1 MNQGWQ
7 NLQISPLLDVTI
19 LQGLAVLCLGAII
32 LFTLFRLRGTVWRG
46 GVMVLVLLALL
57 APQFTDR
64 ESEKLSDIVLVL
76 VDRSASQ
83 RIANRTEQTDKAIAE
98 LRDRFADDPSVE
110 LRFENVS
117 GESDTRMFAV
127 LDRMLGGIPR
137 ERLGGVMMITDG
149 QVHDVPTRLDL
160 GAPLHVLIS
169 GARDERDRRL
179 VIRQSAD
186 YGIVGKKA
194 EFMIEAIDH
203 DLPPGT
209 AIPVRMLLED
219 GTENEILLPANEQSR
234 VSIPVPHAGSVLAEL
249 RMDDAP
255 EETDKT
261 NNRLILETTGV
272 RDRLRVLLLSGEPHP
287 GERAWRNLLRADPGV
302 DLVHFTIL
310 RPPEKGDDTPINEL
324 ALIPFPIRDL
334 FEVRLRQFDLIIFDR
349 YQMRG
354 VLPPHYLEKVVDF
367 VRWGGAALVVA
378 GPEYIGPDG
387 LSSTALNS
395 LMPAEATGRIVE
407 QPFVPRVNAAG
418 RLHPVTA
425 AIAGSPN
432 TPPKWGRWYRQIET
446 RVSDPDA
453 MTLLTGADDM
463 PLLTLQRVEEGRVAM
478 LSSDQMWLWQ
488 RGHDGGGPVAEL
500 LRRLS
505 HWLMKEPAL
514 DENTVTTSRSA
525 DGQSLILNWRKIG
538 AAPDRA
544 SAINPETGE
553 QINASFEQLPDQS
566 WQAVVPIAER
576 GLIRVSVLDRNERQQ
591 TALHVDR
598 DVLTAETQNTNSTPE
613 LLAGLVA
620 ENGGY
625 IGRIED
631 GLPDLRHVPDDRIW
645 HGGNWAGFIETDSY
659 KTVIG
664 AITNLLPIPIIALLI
679 GAICL
684 LGWRVESK

>member
-7 NLQISPLLDVTI
+7 NLQISPLLDITI
-19 LQGLAVLCLGAII
+19 LQGLAVLCLVAII

-664 AITNLLPIPIIALLI
+664 GITNLLPIPIIALLI

>member
-7 NLQISPLLDVTI
+7 NLQISPLLDITI
-19 LQGLAVLCLGAII
+19 LQGLAVLCLVAII

-576 GLIRVSVLDRNERQQ
+576 GLIRVSVLDRNDRQQ

-664 AITNLLPIPIIALLI
+664 GITNLLPIPIIALLI

-684 LGWRVESK
+684 LGWREESK

>member
-7 NLQISPLLDVTI
+7 NLQLSPLLDITI
-19 LQGLAVLCLGAII
+19 LQGLAILCLVAVIV
-32 LFTLFRLRGTVWRG
+32 FTLFRLRGTVWRAV
-46 GVMVLVLLALL
+46 VMVLVLLTLL
-57 APQFTDR
+57 APQFTDQ
-64 ESEKLSDIVLVL
+64 ESEQLSDIVLVL

-83 RIANRTEQTDKAIAE
+83 SIADRAAQTDAAIAE
-98 LRDRFADDPSVE
+98 LQDRFADDPSVE
-110 LRFENVS
+110 LRFEDVP
-117 GESDTRMFAV
+117 GETDTRMFAV
-127 LDRMLGGIPR
+127 LDRLLGGLPR

-149 QVHDVPTRLDL
+149 QVHDVPDRLDL
-160 GAPLHVLIS
+160 NAPLHVLIS
-169 GARDERDRRL
+169 GGRDERDRRL

-186 YGIVGKKA
+186 YGIVGKDA
-194 EFMIEAIDH
+194 EFMIEAVDPQ
-203 DLPPGT
+203 LPPGT
-209 AIPVRMLLED
+209 AIPVRMLFED
-219 GTENEILLPANEQSR
+219 GTEREIALPANEQHR

-249 RMDDAP
+249 RMDTFD

-387 LSSTALNS
+387 LASTALND
-395 LMPAEATGRIVE
+395 LMPAVPTGRVIE
-407 QPFVPRVNAAG
+407 QAFVPRVNQAG
-418 RLHPVTA
+418 RLHPVTT

-432 TPPKWGRWYRQIET
+432 TPPKWGQWYRQIET

-453 MTLLTGADDM
+453 MTLLTGVDEM
-463 PLLTLQRVEEGRVAM
+463 PLLTMQRVEEGRVAM

-514 DENTVTTSRSA
+514 DENTVRSERSP
-525 DGQSLILNWRKIG
+525 DGDSLILNWRKIG
-538 AAPDRA
+538 AAPDTA
-544 SAINPETGE
+544 SVINPETGE
-553 QINASFEQLPDQS
+553 QINATFEQLPDQS
-566 WQAVVPIAER
+566 WQATAPIETR
-576 GLIRVSVLDRNERQQ
+576 GLIRVRVRDQNNRSQ
-591 TALHVDR
+591 TSLHVDR
-598 DVLTAETQNTNSTPE
+598 DVLTAETQNTNSTPD
-613 LLAGLVA
+613 LLAGVVA
-620 ENGGY
+620 ENDGY

-631 GLPDLRHVPDDRIW
+631 GLPDFRHVPDDRIW
-645 HGGNWAGFIETDSY
+645 HGSNWAGFVQTDSF

-664 AITNLLPIPIIALLI
+664 GITNLLPIPFVALLI

-684 LGWRVESK
+684 LGWRIESK

>member
-7 NLQISPLLDVTI
+7 NLQFSPLLDVGI
-19 LQGLAVLCLGAII
+19 LQILAVACLASVI
-32 LFTLFRLRGTVWRG
+32 LFTIFKLRGTVWRAV
-46 GVMVLVLLALL
+46 VMVLVLLTLL

-83 RIANRTEQTDKAIAE
+83 RIADRTAQTDMAIEE
-98 LRDRFADDPSVE
+98 LRNTFADDPSVE
-110 LRFENVS
+110 LRFEDVS
-117 GESDTRMFAV
+117 GEADTRMFAV
-127 LDRMLGGIPR
+127 LDRLLGGLPR

-149 QVHDVPTRLDL
+149 QVHDVPNSLDL
-160 GAPLHVLIS
+160 DAPLHVLIS
-169 GARDERDRRL
+169 GGRDERDRRL

-186 YGIVGKKA
+186 YGIVGKNA
-194 EFMIEAIDH
+194 DFMIEAIDPQ
-203 DLPPGT
+203 LAQGT
-209 AIPVRMLLED
+209 PIPVQILLED
-219 GTENEILLPANEQSR
+219 GTESNLILPANEQHR
-234 VSIPVPHAGSVLAEL
+234 VTIPVPHAGSVLAEL
-249 RMDDAP
+249 RMDTLA
-255 EETDKT
+255 EETDKA

-378 GPEYIGPDG
+378 GPEYVGIDG
-387 LSSTALNS
+387 LSSTALND
-395 LMPAEATGRIVE
+395 LMPAVPTGRVVE
-407 QPFVPRVNAAG
+407 QPFVPRVNQAG
-418 RLHPVTA
+418 RLHPVTT
-425 AIAGSPN
+425 AIAGSPS
-432 TPPKWGRWYRQIET
+432 TPPKWGHWYRQIET

-453 MTLLTGADDM
+453 MTLLTGVDDM
-463 PLLTLQRVEEGRVAM
+463 PLLTMQRVEEGRVAM

-514 DENTVTTSRSA
+514 DENTVRTERSP
-525 DGQSLILNWRKIG
+525 DGDSLILNWRKIG
-538 AAPDRA
+538 APPETA
-544 SAINPETGE
+544 SVINPETGQ
-553 QINASFEQLPDQS
+553 QINAPFEQLPDQT
-566 WQAVVPIAER
+566 WQATVPISTR
-576 GLIRVSVLDRNERQQ
+576 GLIRVRVRDQDDHSQS
-591 TALHVDR
+591 ALHVDR
-598 DVLTAETQNTNSTPE
+598 DVLTAETQNTNSTPD
-613 LLAGLVA
+613 LLSSLVDQ
-620 ENGGY
+620 NNGY

-631 GLPDLRHVPDDRIW
+631 GLPDFRHVPEDRVW
-645 HGGNWAGFIETDSY
+645 HGSNWAGFVETNSL

-664 AITNLLPIPIIALLI
+664 GITNLLPIPLIALLV

-684 LGWRVESK
+684 LGWRIESK

>member
-7 NLQISPLLDVTI
+7 NLQIAPLLDI
-19 LQGLAVLCLGAII
+19 PLLQGIAVLCLASLV
-32 LFTLFRLRGTVWRG
+32 LFALFRLRGTVWRG
-46 GVMVLVLLALL
+46 IVMMLVLLALL

-64 ESEKLSDIVLVL
+64 ESEKLSDIILVL

-83 RIANRTEQTDKAIAE
+83 RIANRTEQTDAAIADIQE
-98 LRDRFADDPSVE
+98 RFADDPSVE
-110 LRFENVS
+110 LRFEDVA
-117 GESDTRMFAV
+117 GETDTRMFAV
-127 LDRMLGGIPR
+127 LDRLLGGIPR

-149 QVHDVPTRLDL
+149 QVHDVPSRLDL
-160 GAPLHVLIS
+160 GTPLHVLIS

-194 EFMIEAIDH
+194 DFMIEAIDH
-203 DLPPGT
+203 DLAPGT
-209 AIPVRMLLED
+209 IIPIRMLLED
-219 GTENEILLPANEQSR
+219 GTEEQILLPANEQSR

-255 EETDKT
+255 EETDRT

-354 VLPPHYLEKVVDF
+354 VLPPHYLEKVVDY

-378 GPEYIGPDG
+378 GPEYISPDG
-387 LSSTALNS
+387 LASTALDK
-395 LMPAEATGRIVE
+395 LMPAKVTGRIVE
-407 QPFVPRVNAAG
+407 QPFVPRVNATG

-425 AIAGSPN
+425 ALAGFPS

-446 RVSDPDA
+446 RVFDPDA
-453 MTLLTGADDM
+453 MTLLTGVDEM

-478 LSSDQMWLWQ
+478 LNSDQMWLWQ

-514 DENTVTTSRSA
+514 DENTVTTTRSA
-525 DGQSLILNWRKIG
+525 DGQSLVLNWRKIG
-538 AAPDRA
+538 AAPEAA
-544 SAINPETGE
+544 SAINPATGK
-553 QINASFEQLPDQS
+553 QINATFEQLPDQS
-566 WQAVVPIAER
+566 WQATVPIAER
-576 GLIRVSVLDRNERQQ
+576 GLIRVSVRDQNRRQQ

-598 DVLTAETQNTNSTPE
+598 DVLTPETQNTNSTPE
-613 LLAGLVA
+613 LLEALVSA
-620 ENGGY
+620 NGGY

-631 GLPDLRHVPDDRIW
+631 GLPEFRHVPADRRW
-645 HGGNWAGFIETDSY
+645 HGNNWAAFLETDSY

-664 AITNLLPIPIIALLI
+664 GITNLFPIPVIALLI

-684 LGWRVESK
+684 MGWRVESK

>member
-7 NLQISPLLDVTI
+7 NLQFSPLLDVSI
-19 LQGLAVLCLGAII
+19 LQVVAVLCLAAIV
-32 LFTLFRLRGTVWRG
+32 LFTIFRLRGTVWRG
-46 GVMVLVLLALL
+46 VVMVLVLLALL
-57 APQFTDR
+57 APQFTDK

-83 RIANRTEQTDKAIAE
+83 RIAERTEQTDAAIAE
-98 LRDRFADDPSVE
+98 LRERFADDPSIE
-110 LRFENVS
+110 LRFEDVA
-117 GESDTRMFAV
+117 GDTDTRMFAV
-127 LDRMLGGIPR
+127 LDRLLGGIPR

-149 QVHDVPTRLDL
+149 QVHDVPGNLDL

-169 GARDERDRRL
+169 GERDERDRRL

-186 YGIVGKKA
+186 YGIVGKNA
-194 EFMIEAIDH
+194 EFMIEAIDRE
-203 DLPPGT
+203 LAPGT
-209 AIPVRMLLED
+209 PIPVRMLLED
-219 GTENEILLPANEQSR
+219 GTESQIALPANEQHR
-234 VSIPVPHAGSVLAEL
+234 VTIPVPHAGSVLAEL
-249 RMDDAP
+249 RMDDVV
-255 EETDKT
+255 EETDTT

-354 VLPPHYLEKVVDF
+354 VLPPHYLEKVVDY

-378 GPEYIGPDG
+378 GPEYVGPDG
-387 LSSTALNS
+387 LASTALDK
-395 LMPAEATGRIVE
+395 LMPAVATGRVIEE
-407 QPFVPRVNAAG
+407 QFVPRVNQAG
-418 RLHPVTA
+418 RLHPITT
-425 AIAGSPN
+425 AIAGSPS

-446 RVSDPDA
+446 RVSDPEA
-453 MTLLTGADDM
+453 ITLLTGVGDL

-514 DENTVTTSRSA
+514 DENTVNTTRSP
-525 DGQSLILNWRKIG
+525 DGDSLILNWRKIG
-538 AAPDRA
+538 ATPDLA
-544 SAINPETGE
+544 SVINPETGD
-553 QINASFEQLPDQS
+553 QINAPFEQLPDQS
-566 WQAVVPIAER
+566 WQATVPMAER
-576 GLIRVSVLDRNERQQ
+576 GLIRVSARDQNDRTQS
-591 TALHVDR
+591 TLHVDR

-613 LLAGLVA
+613 LLAGLVN
-620 ENGGY
+620 ENSGY

-631 GLPDLRHVPDDRIW
+631 GLPDFRHVRDDRTW
-645 HGGNWAGFIETDSY
+645 HGNSWAGFVETESY
-659 KTVIG
+659 RTVIG
-664 AITNLLPIPIIALLI
+664 GITNLLPLPVIALLI
-679 GAICL
+679 AGICL

>member
-7 NLQISPLLDVTI
+7 NLQFSPLLDVGI
-19 LQGLAVLCLGAII
+19 LQILAVACLASVI
-32 LFTLFRLRGTVWRG
+32 LFTIFKLRGTVWRAV
-46 GVMVLVLLALL
+46 VMVLVLLTLL

-83 RIANRTEQTDKAIAE
+83 RIADRPAQTDMAIEE
-98 LRDRFADDPSVE
+98 LRNTFADNPSVE
-110 LRFENVS
+110 LRFEDVS
-117 GESDTRMFAV
+117 GEADTRMFAV
-127 LDRMLGGIPR
+127 LDRLLGGLPR

-149 QVHDVPTRLDL
+149 QVHDVPNSLDL
-160 GAPLHVLIS
+160 DAPLHVLIS
-169 GARDERDRRL
+169 GGRDERDRRL

-186 YGIVGKKA
+186 YGIVGKNA
-194 EFMIEAIDH
+194 DFMIEAIDPQ
-203 DLPPGT
+203 LAQGT
-209 AIPVRMLLED
+209 PIPVQMLLED
-219 GTENEILLPANEQSR
+219 GTESNLILPANEQQR
-234 VSIPVPHAGSVLAEL
+234 VTIPVPHAGSVLAEL
-249 RMDDAP
+249 RMDTLAD
-255 EETDKT
+255 ETDKA

-378 GPEYIGPDG
+378 GPEYVGIDG
-387 LSSTALNS
+387 LSSTALND
-395 LMPAEATGRIVE
+395 LMPAVPTGRVVE
-407 QPFVPRVNAAG
+407 QPFVPRVNQAG
-418 RLHPVTA
+418 RLHPVTT
-425 AIAGSPN
+425 AIAGSPS
-432 TPPKWGRWYRQIET
+432 TPPKWGHWYRQIET

-453 MTLLTGADDM
+453 MTLLTGVDDM
-463 PLLTLQRVEEGRVAM
+463 PLLTMQRVEEGRVAM

-514 DENTVTTSRSA
+514 DENTVRTERSP
-525 DGQSLILNWRKIG
+525 DGDSLILNWRKIG
-538 AAPDRA
+538 APPETA
-544 SAINPETGE
+544 SVINPETGQ
-553 QINASFEQLPDQS
+553 QINAPFEQLPDQT
-566 WQAVVPIAER
+566 WQATVPISTR
-576 GLIRVSVLDRNERQQ
+576 GLIRVRVRDQDNHSQS
-591 TALHVDR
+591 ALHVDR
-598 DVLTAETQNTNSTPE
+598 DVLTAETQNTNSTPD
-613 LLAGLVA
+613 LLSSLVDH
-620 ENGGY
+620 NNGY

-631 GLPDLRHVPDDRIW
+631 GLPDFRHVPKDRVW
-645 HGGNWAGFIETDSY
+645 HGSNWAGFVETNSL

-664 AITNLLPIPIIALLI
+664 GITSLLPIPLIALLV

-684 LGWRVESK
+684 LGWRIESK

>member
-1 MNQGWQ
+1 MKQGWQ
-7 NLQISPLLDVTI
+7 NFQIAPLLDVTL
-19 LQGLAVLCLGAII
+19 LQGLALLCLAAII
-32 LFTLFRLRGTVWRG
+32 LFTLLRLRGTVWRAV
-46 GVMVLVLLALL
+46 VMVLVLLALL

-64 ESEKLSDIVLVL
+64 ESEKLSDIILVL
-76 VDRSASQ
+76 VDRTASQ
-83 RIANRTEQTDKAIAE
+83 RIANRAAQTDAAIAE
-98 LRDRFADDPSVE
+98 IRDRFADDPSVE
-110 LRFENVS
+110 LRIEEIS
-117 GESDTRMFAV
+117 GETDTRMFAV
-127 LDRMLGGIPR
+127 LDRLLGGIPR

-186 YGIVGKKA
+186 YGIVGKQA

-219 GTENEILLPANEQSR
+219 GTEDEILLPANEQSR

-249 RMDDAP
+249 RMEDAP
-255 EETDKT
+255 EETDKS

-354 VLPPHYLEKVVDF
+354 VLPPHYLEKVVDY

-387 LSSTALNS
+387 LSSTALDK

-425 AIAGSPN
+425 AIAGSPT

-453 MTLLTGADDM
+453 MTLLTGADEM

-478 LSSDQMWLWQ
+478 LSTDQMWLWQ

-514 DENTVTTSRSA
+514 DENTVTTTRSP
-525 DGQSLILNWRKIG
+525 DGESLILNWRKIG
-538 AAPDRA
+538 AAPEMA
-544 SAINPETGE
+544 NVINPETGE
-553 QINASFEQLPDQS
+553 QINARFEQLPDQS
-566 WQAVVPIAER
+566 WQATVPIAER
-576 GLIRVSVLDRNERQQ
+576 GLIRVGVRDRNDRRQ

-598 DVLTAETQNTNSTPE
+598 DVLTPETQNTNSTPE
-613 LLAGLVA
+613 LLAELVA
-620 ENGGY
+620 ANDGF

-631 GLPDLRHVPDDRIW
+631 GLPDFRQVPDDRVW
-645 HGGNWAGFIETDSY
+645 HGSNWAGFVETDSY

-664 AITNLLPIPIIALLI
+664 GITNLLPLPVIALLI
-679 GAICL
+679 GGICL
-684 LGWRVESK
+684 LGWRAESN

>member
-1 MNQGWQ
+1 MKQGWQ
-7 NLQISPLLDVTI
+7 NFQIAPLLDITL
-19 LQGLAVLCLGAII
+19 LQGLAVLCLAAIV

-46 GVMVLVLLALL
+46 VVMVLVLLALL

-64 ESEKLSDIVLVL
+64 ESEKLSDIILVL
-76 VDRSASQ
+76 VDRSGSQ
-83 RIANRTEQTDKAIAE
+83 RIANRTEQTDAAITDLKE
-98 LRDRFADDPSVE
+98 RFADDPSVE
-110 LRFENVS
+110 LRFEDVA
-117 GESDTRMFAV
+117 GEADTRMFAV
-127 LDRMLGGIPR
+127 LDRLLGGIPR

-194 EFMIEAIDH
+194 DFMIEAVDH

-209 AIPVRMLLED
+209 IIPVRMLLED
-219 GTENEILLPANEQSR
+219 GTEEQILLPANEQSR

-249 RMDDAP
+249 RMDDTP

-354 VLPPHYLEKVVDF
+354 VLPPHYLEKVVDY

-387 LSSTALNS
+387 LASTALDK
-395 LMPAEATGRIVE
+395 LMPAEVTGRIVE

-425 AIAGSPN
+425 AMAGSPS

-453 MTLLTGADDM
+453 MTLLTGVDEM

-514 DENTVTTSRSA
+514 DENTVTTTRSA
-525 DGQSLILNWRKIG
+525 DGQSLVLNWRKIG
-538 AAPDRA
+538 AAPEAA
-544 SAINPETGE
+544 SVINPETGD
-553 QINASFEQLPDQS
+553 QINARFEQLPDQS
-566 WQAVVPIAER
+566 WQANVPIAER
-576 GLIRVSVLDRNERQQ
+576 GLIRVSVRDQNRRQQ

-598 DVLTAETQNTNSTPE
+598 DVLTPETQNTNSTPE
-613 LLAGLVA
+613 LLDALVSA
-620 ENGGY
+620 NGGY

-631 GLPDLRHVPDDRIW
+631 GLPEFRHIPTERGW
-645 HGGNWAGFIETDSY
+645 HGNNWAGFIETDSY

-664 AITNLLPIPIIALLI
+664 GITNLLPLPIIALLI

>member
-1 MNQGWQ
+1 MNQNWQ
-7 NLQISPLLDVTI
+7 NLQISPLLDITI
-19 LQGLAVLCLGAII
+19 LQGLALLCLAAIV
-32 LFTLFRLRGTVWRG
+32 LFTIFRLRGTVWRG
-46 GVMVLVLLALL
+46 VVMVLVLLALL

-76 VDRSASQ
+76 VDRSGSQ
-83 RIANRTEQTDKAIAE
+83 RIAGRTEQTDAAIAE
-98 LRDRFADDPSVE
+98 LRERFADDPSVE
-110 LRFENVS
+110 LRFEDVP
-117 GESDTRMFAV
+117 GETDTRMFAV
-127 LDRMLGGIPR
+127 LDRLLGGIPR

-149 QVHDVPTRLDL
+149 QVHDVPANLDL
-160 GAPLHVLIS
+160 DAPLHVLIS
-169 GARDERDRRL
+169 GERDERDRRL

-186 YGIVGKKA
+186 YGIVGKDA

-203 DLPPGT
+203 DLAPGT
-209 AIPVRMLLED
+209 PIPVRMLLED
-219 GTENEILLPANEQSR
+219 GTEDEIFLPANEQHR

-249 RMDDAP
+249 RMDDVA

-354 VLPPHYLEKVVDF
+354 VLPPHYLEKVVDY

-378 GPEYIGPDG
+378 GPEYVGPDG
-387 LSSTALNS
+387 LASTALDN
-395 LMPAEATGRIVE
+395 LMPAAVTGRVVE
-407 QPFVPRVNAAG
+407 QPFAPQVNRAG

-425 AIAGSPN
+425 AIAGSPT

-453 MTLLTGADDM
+453 MTLLTGVDDM

-514 DENTVTTSRSA
+514 DENTVTTARSP
-525 DGQSLILNWRKIG
+525 DGESLILNWRKIG
-538 AAPDRA
+538 AAPEAA
-544 SAINPETGE
+544 SVINPETGE

-566 WQAVVPIAER
+566 WQAIVPIAER
-576 GLIRVSVLDRNERQQ
+576 GLIRVSVRDQNRRQQ

-613 LLAGLVA
+613 LLAELVA
-620 ENGGY
+620 ENDGY

-631 GLPDLRHVPDDRIW
+631 GLPDFRHVPDDRVW
-645 HGGNWAGFIETDSY
+645 HGSNWAGFIETDSY

-664 AITNLLPIPIIALLI
+664 GITNLLPLPVIALLI

-684 LGWRVESK
+684 MGWRVESK

>member
-7 NLQISPLLDVTI
+7 NLQISPLLDITI

-110 LRFENVS
+110 LRFENVR

-664 AITNLLPIPIIALLI
+664 GITNLLPIPIIALLI

>member
-7 NLQISPLLDVTI
+7 NLQISPLLDISI
-19 LQGLAVLCLGAII
+19 LQGLAFVCLAAII
-32 LFTLFRLRGTVWRG
+32 LFTIFRLRGTVWRAV
-46 GVMVLVLLALL
+46 VMVLVLLALL

-83 RIANRTEQTDKAIAE
+83 RIAGRTDQTDAAITE
-98 LRDRFADDPSVE
+98 IKDRFSNDPSIEV
-110 LRFENVS
+110 RFEEVS

-127 LDRMLGGIPR
+127 LDRLLGGIPR

-149 QVHDVPTRLDL
+149 QVHDIPGRLDL

-169 GARDERDRRL
+169 GAEDERDRRL
-179 VIRQSAD
+179 VVRQSAD
-186 YGIVGKKA
+186 YGIVGKDA
-194 EFMIEAIDH
+194 EFMIEAVDQ
-203 DLPPGT
+203 DLAPGT
-209 AIPVRMLLED
+209 PVPVRMLLED
-219 GTENEILLPANEQSR
+219 GTEKEIFLPANEQQR

-249 RMDDAP
+249 RMPDAP
-255 EETDKT
+255 EETDRT

-354 VLPPHYLEKVVDF
+354 VLPPHYLEKVVDY

-378 GPEYIGPDG
+378 GPEYIGPEG
-387 LSSTALNS
+387 LSSTALDD
-395 LMPAEATGRIVE
+395 LMPAKTTGRIVE
-407 QPFVPRVNAAG
+407 QPFVPRVNPAG

-425 AIAGSPN
+425 VIAGSPS

-453 MTLLTGADDM
+453 MTLLTGVDDM
-463 PLLTLQRVEEGRVAM
+463 PILTLQRVEEGRVAM

-514 DENTVTTSRSA
+514 DENTVKTARSP

-538 AAPDRA
+538 ASPKSA
-544 SAINPETGE
+544 SAINPESGA
-553 QINASFEQLPDQS
+553 QINAPFEQLPDQS

-576 GLIRVSVLDRNERQQ
+576 GLIRISVRDQDDRRQ

-613 LLAGLVA
+613 LLAGLVS

-625 IGRIED
+625 IGRIEN
-631 GLPDLRHVPDDRIW
+631 GLPDFRHVPDSRVW
-645 HGGNWAGFIETDSY
+645 HGSNWAGFIQTDSY
-659 KTVIG
+659 KTIIG
-664 AITNLLPIPIIALLI
+664 GITNLLPLPFIALLI

>member
-1 MNQGWQ
+1 MKQGWQ

-19 LQGLAVLCLGAII
+19 LEGMAIVCLMAIVLFSI
-32 LFTLFRLRGTVWRG
+32 FRLRGTIWRA

-57 APQFTDR
+57 APQFTDQ

-83 RIANRTEQTDKAIAE
+83 RIAGRTDQTDAAIAE
-98 LRDRFADDPSVE
+98 IKDRFSNDQSVE
-110 LRFENVS
+110 LRFEEVS

-127 LDRMLGGIPR
+127 LDRLLGGIPR

-149 QVHDVPTRLDL
+149 QVHDIPNRIDL
-160 GAPLHVLIS
+160 GAPLHVLIT

-179 VIRQSAD
+179 VVRQSAD
-186 YGIVGKKA
+186 YGIVGKDA
-194 EFMIEAIDH
+194 EFMIEAIDQN
-203 DLPPGT
+203 LAPGT
-209 AIPVRMLLED
+209 PINVRMLLED
-219 GTENEILLPANEQSR
+219 GSEEEIFMPANEQQR
-234 VSIPVPHAGSVLAEL
+234 IRIPVSHAGSVLAEL
-249 RMDDAP
+249 RMEDA
-255 EETDKT
+255 ENETDRT

-354 VLPPHYLEKVVDF
+354 VLPPHYLEKVVDY

-378 GPEYIGPDG
+378 GPEYIGPEG
-387 LSSTALNS
+387 LSSTVLNE
-395 LMPAEATGRIVE
+395 LMPAVATGRIVE
-407 QPFVPRVNAAG
+407 KPFVPKVNSAG

-425 AIAGSPN
+425 AIAGSV
-432 TPPKWGRWYRQIET
+432 TSPPKWGRWYRQIET
-446 RVSDPDA
+446 QVSDPDA
-453 MTLLTGADDM
+453 MTLLSGADDL

-488 RGHDGGGPVAEL
+488 RGHNGGGPIAEL

-514 DENTVTTSRSA
+514 DENTVTTTRSP
-525 DGQSLILNWRKIG
+525 DGQSLFLNWRKIG
-538 AAPDRA
+538 AP
-544 SAINPETGE
+544 PETASVNNPVTGA
-553 QINASFEQLPDQS
+553 QINAPFEQLPDQS
-566 WQAVVPIAER
+566 WQAVVPIAEQ
-576 GLIRVSVLDRNERQQ
+576 GLIRISVRDQDDRQQ

-598 DVLTAETQNTNSTPE
+598 DVLTPETQNTNSTPE
-613 LLAGLVA
+613 LLAKLVA
-620 ENGGY
+620 ENSGY
-625 IGRIED
+625 IARIED
-631 GLPDLRHVPDDRIW
+631 GLPDFRHVPDDRVW
-645 HGGNWAGFIETDSY
+645 HGSNWAGFIQTDSY
-659 KTVIG
+659 KTIIG
-664 AITNLLPIPIIALLI
+664 GITNLLPLPFVAILI

-684 LGWRVESK
+684 LGWRIESK

>member
-1 MNQGWQ
+1 MKQGWQ
-7 NLQISPLLDVTI
+7 NFQIAPLLDVTL
-19 LQGLAVLCLGAII
+19 LQGLALLCLAAII
-32 LFTLFRLRGTVWRG
+32 LFTLLRLRGTVWRAI
-46 GVMVLVLLALL
+46 VMVLVLLALL

-64 ESEKLSDIVLVL
+64 ESEKLSDIILVL
-76 VDRSASQ
+76 VDRTASQ
-83 RIANRTEQTDKAIAE
+83 RIANRAAQTDAAIADI
-98 LRDRFADDPSVE
+98 RDRFADDPSVE
-110 LRFENVS
+110 LRIEEIS
-117 GESDTRMFAV
+117 GETDTRMFAV
-127 LDRMLGGIPR
+127 LDRLLGGIPR

-186 YGIVGKKA
+186 YGIVGKQA

-219 GTENEILLPANEQSR
+219 GTEDEILLPANEQSR

-249 RMDDAP
+249 RMEDAH
-255 EETDKT
+255 EETDKS

-354 VLPPHYLEKVVDF
+354 VLPPHYLEKVVDY

-387 LSSTALNS
+387 LSSTALDK

-425 AIAGSPN
+425 AIAGSPT

-453 MTLLTGADDM
+453 MTLLTGTDEM

-478 LSSDQMWLWQ
+478 LSTDQMWLWQ

-514 DENTVTTSRSA
+514 DENTVTTTRSP
-525 DGQSLILNWRKIG
+525 DGESLILNWRKIG
-538 AAPDRA
+538 AAPEMA
-544 SAINPETGE
+544 NVINPETGE
-553 QINASFEQLPDQS
+553 QINARFEQLPDQS
-566 WQAVVPIAER
+566 WQATVPIAER
-576 GLIRVSVLDRNERQQ
+576 GLIRVGVRDRNDRRQ

-598 DVLTAETQNTNSTPE
+598 DVLTPETQNTNSTPE
-613 LLAGLVA
+613 LLADIVA
-620 ENGGY
+620 ANDGF

-631 GLPDLRHVPDDRIW
+631 GLPDFRQVPDDRVR
-645 HGGNWAGFIETDSY
+645 HGSNWAGFVETDSY

-664 AITNLLPIPIIALLI
+664 GITNMLPLPVIALLI
-679 GAICL
+679 GGICL
-684 LGWRVESK
+684 LGWRVESN

>member
-7 NLQISPLLDVTI
+7 NLQISPLLDITI

-110 LRFENVS
+110 LRFENVR

-553 QINASFEQLPDQS
+553 QINASFEQLPNQS

-576 GLIRVSVLDRNERQQ
+576 GLIRVSVLDRNDRQQ

-664 AITNLLPIPIIALLI
+664 GITNLLPIPIIALLI